1 MASLNTSPNNLPK
14 AEGDISD
21 SFASLSGRP
30 AEPLPDRFREL
41 KLRLVQGHEDAVVAS
56 WKRLLAVLRKENDLV
71 ARMGPAIIPEVR
83 FSHFDEDLKRA
94 KADIEK
100 RGVAVIRGVIPED
113 EARAYKFEIEEYVR
127 QNPQTRGFP
136 QENPQ
141 VFELYWSPTQ
151 TRARTHPNLLTV
163 QRALMANF
171 WHTSPSKGPNPDTP
185 KPSQAVSLH
194 TPLAYA
200 DRLRIRQPGDAHF
213 ALGPHQDGG
222 SVERWEEF
230 GYGNHHLFSSGG
242 GHGVYD
248 AVFRGEW
255 DAPLSPDSQNG
266 QDGGGSSGGYD
277 PFNATARASAVT
289 DLYNGLGACSMF
301 RMFQGWLAMSES
313 GPGRG
318 TLLVNPLVKEA
329 AVYALLRPF
338 FRARRGLGDGAAV
351 GEGGEKGW
359 GKGGFLE
366 EENWEFTGGEKMTSD
381 LQGAVPGC
389 GQEFPE
395 GLHPHLELE
404 RTMVHVP
411 EVRPGD
417 YVVWH
422 CDTIHAVDRKH
433 NGTGDSSVLYI
444 PVCPTTKGNA
454 EYAARQRDAFLRG
467 TPGPD
472 FPGGEGE
479 SRHIGRATEEYVKKH
494 CTPAGVQT
502 LALEQL
508 PVTQSDTVD
517 GKAAVAEANKTLGFS

>member
-1 MASLNTSPNNLPK
+1 MLSQLTRHTHRGIPLKTTTPLLARHASSMASMASVNTSPNTLPK

-30 AEPLPDRFREL
+30 SQPLPDRFREL

-71 ARMGPAIIPEVR
+71 ARTGPAIIPEVR

-94 KADIEK
+94 KSEIEK

-127 QNPQTRGFP
+127 QNPQTRGQLFPHLTTFLTFNKQCKTDQPPTGFP

-141 VFELYWSPTQ
+141 ILELYWSPTQ
-151 TRARTHPNLLTV
+151 TRARTHPNLLAV
-163 QRALMANF
+163 QRALMTNF
-171 WHTSPSKGPNPDTP
+171 WHTSSLSPDTQL
-185 KPSQAVSLH
+185 SQAVSLH

-222 SVERWEEF
+222 SVERWEET
-230 GYGNHHLFSSGG
+230 GYGNRHLFPQG

-255 DAPLSPDSQNG
+255 DGPLSQ
-266 QDGGGSSGGYD
+266 GGYD

-289 DLYNGLGACSMF
+289 DLHNGLGACSMF

-338 FRARRGLGDGAAV
+338 FKAKKNLGDGDGQGG
-351 GEGGEKGW
+351 GEGGARRW

-422 CDTIHAVDRKH
+422 CDSKFF
-433 NGTGDSSVLYI
+433 TG
-444 PVCPTTKGNA
+444 
-454 EYAARQRDAFLRG
+454 FL
-467 TPGPD
+467 PGP
-472 FPGGEGE
+472 FV
-479 SRHIGRATEEYVKKH
+479 SGRY
-494 CTPAGVQT
+494 
-502 LALEQL
+502 
-508 PVTQSDTVD
+508 
-517 GKAAVAEANKTLGFS
+517 